1 MAGASFDT
9 DINGNPTG
17 EVYGRTSAEL
27 PPGMSPGGSQQS
39 HGGGG
44 LAPSTKKGDETAKPM
59 DAEDTSAEIW
69 SDAWLL
75 QKAEEIHE
83 KSVSYMDANI
93 TNTWER
99 NLAFFNNEHAP
110 GSMYRRQDFRRSR
123 TFRPKTRAN
132 VKQSEAA
139 LANAAFSTLN
149 AVQVSPVNPKDPN
162 QAIAAGIRKALM
174 EHRLQY
180 RMPWFLTV
188 QGAFQN
194 TKVYGICISEQ
205 YWDYHEDTDIVPEN
219 DEFGEPIRD
228 EEGYALGTEQRI
240 VRRDKLVC
248 DLVEPENF
256 LFDPM
261 CDWRNPADTSPFIV
275 RKYPMYAG
283 EALEMMERNDVKTK
297 RPAWRPY
304 TLAEILATRRDF
316 YHRTRQAREGRQ
328 RVDPADLD
336 RGNEFSSVWAHRNIV
351 RINGT
356 DYEYWTMGTE
366 LILTDPVPLKEV
378 CPHLREEE
386 RPFVVGFSSI
396 EAHRNYPSGDV
407 EQGAPLQ
414 SEINMVANQ
423 RLDNVKLVLNKRYFV
438 RRGSQVDL
446 DALIRNTPGG
456 GVMMND
462 TEKDVNVVN
471 TPDVTGSSYQEQGVL
486 SQEYDD
492 LVGGFNPAGQQEQSV
507 AGKQMGAATAGA
519 VNDYGIKIFIETWY
533 EPVLRQLD
541 RLIGM
546 YETDETLIQIAGDA
560 AGAFD
565 KMGVDQIPDSIF
577 LEHLNVHVD
586 IGMGNTDPMR
596 KAERLIFATTQ
607 TAQLPGM
614 AMRIK
619 GKQIADAIYGSVGY
633 RDSSQFIMTDEEFQA
648 YLEQN
653 PQGPSEIDVKMR
665 ELDIR
670 DETEAARDERE
681 RMKIEREMELRAEEM
696 LSKQDMKLDELM
708 AQGNIAKMSDR
719 TKRQTEALKVAQ
731 QKTKDNLSG
740 GGSGDGQNTGNP
752 GGNR

>member
-1 MAGASFDT
+1 MAGSSFTT
-9 DINGNPTG
+9 DRNGNPTG
-17 EVYGRTSAEL
+17 EAYGRTAAEL
-27 PPGMSPGGSQQS
+27 PPGESPAVTPPI

-44 LAPSTKKGDETAKPM
+44 MAEVKQEKAEPQDEASPEAP
-59 DAEDTSAEIW
+59 AEQW
-69 SDAWLL
+69 SDGWLL
-75 QKAEEIHE
+75 QKADEIHE
-83 KSVSYMDANI
+83 KSMSYLDANI

-99 NLAFFNNEHAP
+99 TLSHFNNEHAP
-110 GSMYRRQDFRRSR
+110 GSAYRRSDFRRSR

-132 VKQSEAA
+132 VKQSESA

-149 AVQVSPVNPKDPN
+149 MVQVSPVNPANPQ
-162 QAIAAGIRKALM
+162 QAIAAGVRKALL
-174 EHRLQY
+174 EHRLSY

-188 QGAFQN
+188 QGAFQS

-205 YWDYHEDTDIVPEN
+205 YWDYHEDTDIVPEY
-219 DEFGEPIRD
+219 DEVSGAPIKD
-228 EEGYALGTEQRI
+228 EEGYALGREER
-240 VRRDKLVC
+240 VLRRDKLCC

-261 CDWRNPADTSPFIV
+261 CDWRDPAGTSPYLV

-283 EALEMMERNDVKTK
+283 EALELMERNDPKTG
-297 RPAWRPY
+297 RESWRSY
-304 TLAEILATRRDF
+304 DLAEILATRRDF

-336 RGNEFSSVWAHRNIV
+336 RGNEFSTVWAHRNIIRV
-351 RINGT
+351 DGT
-356 DYEYWTMGTE
+356 DYEFWTMGTE
-366 LILTDPVPLKEV
+366 LVLTDPVPLRELH
-378 CPHLREEE
+378 PWLREEE
-386 RPFVVGFSSI
+386 RPFVVGYSTL
-396 EAHRNYPSGDV
+396 EAFRNYPAGDAEQSG
-407 EQGAPLQ
+407 PLQ
-414 SEINMVANQ
+414 TEINMVANQ

-471 TPDVTGSSYQEQGVL
+471 TPDVTSSSYQEQAVL
-486 SQEYDD
+486 SQEFDE
-492 LVGGFNPAGQQEQSV
+492 LVGGFNPAQQQGSSV
-507 AGKQMGAATAGA
+507 AGQQMGAATAGA

-546 YETDETLIQIAGDA
+546 YETDENLIQIAGDA
-560 AGAFD
+560 AQAFD
-565 KMGVDQIPDSIF
+565 KMGTNKIPDSIF
-577 LEHLNVHVD
+577 LESLNVHVD

-633 RDSSQFIMTDEEFQA
+633 RDSSQFVMTDEEFAQFQQ
-648 YLEQN
+648 EN
-653 PQGPSEIDVKMR
+653 PPGPTEIDVKMR

-681 RMKIEREMELRAEEM
+681 RLKIEQDFEARIEEI
-696 LSKQDMKLDELM
+696 LAKQDMKLDELINQFNM
-708 AQGNIAKMSDR
+708 ARMSDK
-719 TKRQTEALKVAQ
+719 TKRQTEAVKASQ
-731 QKTKDNLSG
+731 AKIKDNLG
-740 GGSGDGQNTGNP
+740 GGSQSGASKP
-752 GGNR
+752 GG

>member
-1 MAGASFDT
+1 MAGSSFDT
-9 DINGNPTG
+9 DINGNVTG
-17 EVYGRTSAEL
+17 SAYGRTSAEL
-27 PPGMSPGGSQQS
+27 PPGESPAVSQQS

-44 LAPSTKKGDETAKPM
+44 MAQAEKKGDETAESM
-59 DAEDTSAEIW
+59 ETENTTEEMWTDG
-69 SDAWLL
+69 WLL
-75 QKAEEIHE
+75 QKANEIHE
-83 KSVSYMDANI
+83 KSISYMDANI

-110 GSMYRRQDFRRSR
+110 GSMYRRSDFRRSR

-139 LANAAFSTLN
+139 LANAAFSTMN
-149 AVQVSPVNPKDPN
+149 QVQVSAVNPKDAN
-162 QAIAAGIRKALM
+162 QTIAAAVRKALM
-174 EHRLQY
+174 DHRLQY

-205 YWDYHEDTDIVPEN
+205 YWDYHEDTDIVPEFN
-219 DEFGEPIRD
+219 EDGTPIKD
-228 EEGYALGTEQRI
+228 EEGYALGREERV
-240 VRRDKLVC
+240 VRRDKLCC

-261 CDWRNPADTSPFIV
+261 CDWRDPANTSPYIV
-275 RKYPMYAG
+275 RKYPMYAA
-283 EALEMMERNDVKTK
+283 EALEMMERDDKKTG
-297 RPAWRPY
+297 RAAWREY

-336 RGNEFSSVWAHRNIV
+336 RGNEFSSVWAHRNII
-351 RINGT
+351 RIDGT
-356 DYEYWTMGTE
+356 DFEYWTMGTE
-366 LILTDPVPLKEV
+366 LVLTDPVPLREL

-386 RPFVVGFSSI
+386 RPFVVGFSTI
-396 EAHRNYPSGDV
+396 EAFRNFPAGDV
-407 EQGAPLQ
+407 EQGSPLQ
-414 SEINMVANQ
+414 YEINQVANQ

-471 TPDVTGSSYQEQGVL
+471 TPDVTSSSYQEQGVL
-486 SQEYDD
+486 SQEFDD

-541 RLIGM
+541 RLIGL
-546 YETDETLIQIAGDA
+546 YETDETLIQIAGDM

-565 KMGVDQIPDSIF
+565 KMGVSQLPDSVF
-577 LEHLNVHVD
+577 LESLNVHVD
-586 IGMGNTDPMR
+586 VGMGNTDPMR

-614 AMRIK
+614 APRIK
-619 GKQIADAIYGSVGY
+619 GKEIADAVYGSVGY
-633 RDSSQFIMTDEEFQA
+633 RDSSQFIMTDEEFEAWQQ
-648 YLEQN
+648 EN
-653 PQGPSEIDVKMR
+653 PPGPTEIDVKMR

-681 RMKIEREMELRAEEM
+681 REKMEKDFEAKMEAIIAG
-696 LSKQDMKLDELM
+696 QDAKLDELLNLFNM
-708 AQGNIAKMSDR
+708 AKMSDQ
-719 TKRQTEALKVAQ
+719 TKRQTEAGKLAQ
-731 QKTKDNLSG
+731 AKTKDNLNSG
-740 GGSGDGQNTGNP
+740 GGGESNGK
-752 GGNR
+752 

>member
-1 MAGASFDT
+1 MAGSSFET

-17 EVYGRTSAEL
+17 EAYGRTAAEL
-27 PPGMSPGGSQQS
+27 PPGDSPSSQQQS

-44 LAPSTKKGDETAKPM
+44 MANAEKPGDETASPM
-59 DAEDTSAEIW
+59 EQDDSAEDRW
-69 SDAWLL
+69 SDAWLI
-75 QKAEEIHE
+75 QKANEIHE

-110 GSMYRRQDFRRSR
+110 GSMYRRSDFRRSR

-132 VKQSEAA
+132 VKQSESA

-149 AVQVSPVNPKDPN
+149 MVQVSAVNPSNPN
-162 QAIAAGIRKALM
+162 QVIAAGVRKALL
-174 EHRLQY
+174 EHRLSY

-205 YWDYHEDTDIVPEN
+205 YWDYHEDTDVIPAQ
-219 DEFGEPIRD
+219 DEEGNPIRD
-228 EEGYALGTEQRI
+228 EEGFALGTEERI
-240 VRRDKLVC
+240 VRRDKLCC

-283 EALEMMERNDVKTK
+283 EALEMMERNDQKTG
-297 RPAWRPY
+297 RQAWRDY

-336 RGNEFSSVWAHRNIV
+336 RGNEFSSVWAHRNIIRV
-351 RINGT
+351 DGT
-356 DYEYWTMGTE
+356 DFEYWTMGTE
-366 LILTDPVPLKEV
+366 LILTDPVPLREV

-396 EAHRNYPSGDV
+396 EAFRNYPAGDV
-407 EQGAPLQ
+407 EQGGPLQ
-414 SEINMVANQ
+414 LEINQVANQ

-462 TEKDVNVVN
+462 TEKDVNVVS
-471 TPDVTGSSYQEQGVL
+471 TPDVTSSSYQEQGVL
-486 SQEYDD
+486 AQEYDD

-541 RLIGM
+541 RLIGL

-565 KMGVDQIPDSIF
+565 RMGTDKIPDSIF
-577 LEHLNVHVD
+577 LENLNVHVD

-614 AMRIK
+614 AQRIK
-619 GKQIADAIYGSVGY
+619 GKQIADAVFGSVGY
-633 RDSSQFIMTDEEFQA
+633 RDSSQFVMTDEEFQA
-648 YLEQN
+648 FMEEN
-653 PQGPSEIDVKMR
+653 PPGPSEIDVKMR

-681 RMKIEREMELRAEEM
+681 RIKIENEFEARMEDIIAR
-696 LSKQDMKLDELM
+696 QDQKLDELM
-708 AQGNIAKMSDR
+708 NHFNIAKMSDK
-719 TKRQTEALKVAQ
+719 TKRQTEALKATQ
-731 QKTKDNLSG
+731 TETTKNLSQPAG
-740 GGSGDGQNTGNP
+740 GKPSE
-752 GGNR
+752 